1 MKLRDSKVLVL
12 TFHHLQKHGSFEK
25 KAYLDYRHFMLM
37 ENSKLGR
44 EVINTNPQAFGDS
57 DPQGLYL

>member
-25 KAYLDYRHFMLM
+25 KAYLDYRPFML
-37 ENSKLGR
+37 SKLGR

>member
-44 EVINTNPQAFGDS
+44 KSSTPTHKPLVTH
-57 DPQGLYL
+57 PQGLYL